1 MLGRF
6 LEYSV
11 RTSDIL
17 GSYAFYLALGF
28 TGVDG
33 SEAFGYRYGVV
44 TDGRIAIGLH
54 EAPVP
59 DLALTFVHNDL
70 AAHARALRAAGLVPD
85 QARLGEEHL
94 HELTLPAPDR
104 TCLRLIEARTF
115 SPLGRNSPS
124 GLGWFEELAVPT
136 RDTTVATA
144 YYEALG
150 FVSTPGEQ
158 RTVLAID
165 GLTIGLTIGLTM
177 GGPSPRQALCFA
189 TPAVDEVADRLE
201 RLGIGARPVDWFGNR
216 GLEIVT
222 PDDTRLIVSSGHD

>member
-54 EAPVP
+54 EAQVP
-59 DLALTFVHNDL
+59 DLALTFVRNDL
-70 AAHARALRAAGLVPD
+70 AAHARALQAAGLVPD
-85 QARLGEEHL
+85 HARLGEDHL

-104 TCLRLIEARTF
+104 TWLRLIEARTF

-124 GLGWFEELAVPT
+124 QLGWFEELAVPT
-136 RDTTVATA
+136 QDTPLATA
-144 YYEALG
+144 YYETLG

-165 GLTIGLTIGLTM
+165 GLTIGLTMSGAST
-177 GGPSPRQALCFA
+177 RQTLCFA
-189 TPAVDEVADRLE
+189 TPAVDEVADRLK
-201 RLGIGARPVDWFGNR
+201 RLGIGARAVDWFGSR
-216 GLEIVT
+216 ALEIVT